1 MTTSTTPVARRGD
14 TLHLRPVQIAAAAFG
29 VVFLLVGV
37 AGFVPGITQ
46 HLDRLEW
53 AGHESG
59 AELLGVFR
67 VSVLHNLVHLLF
79 GIVGLVA
86 SRSIRGSRSFLLI
99 GGLVYAVLFV
109 YGLAVDKGSNADFVP
124 LNRADDWLHVVL
136 AAAMVLAS
144 MLPGVDRVD
153 RTVDARDATY
163 AR

>member
-1 MTTSTTPVARRGD
+1 MATSTTRVAHRDD
-14 TLHLRPVQIAAAAFG
+14 TLHLRPVQIAAATFG

-37 AGFVPGITQ
+37 AGFIPGITQ
-46 HLDRLEW
+46 HLDRLDW
-53 AGHESG
+53 AGHDSG

-67 VSVLHNLVHLLF
+67 VSVLHNVVHLLF

-86 SRSIRGSRSFLLI
+86 SRSIRGSRTFLLV
-99 GGLVYAVLFV
+99 GGLIYAALFV

-124 LNRADDWLHVVL
+124 LNRADDWLHLAL

-144 MLPGVDRVD
+144 MLPGGDRVD
-153 RTVDARDATY
+153 RTVDRDATY